1 LQDQRQQNEPEKKTK
16 DSFHQEYEPA
26 AVTKQ
31 RILFQHVSVLM
42 SVVAAHLAT
51 MIFSL
56 RGFYSNRQFFN
67 SLNHLQ
73 KLMSMHS

>member
-1 LQDQRQQNEPEKKTK
+1 LQDQRQQNELEKKTK

-42 SVVAAHLAT
+42 SVVVAHLAT
-51 MIFSL
+51 MISSL

-67 SLNHLQ
+67 PLNHLQ

>member
-1 LQDQRQQNEPEKKTK
+1 MNQKKTK

-67 SLNHLQ
+67 PLNHLQ

>member
-1 LQDQRQQNEPEKKTK
+1 MQDQRQQNEPEKKTK
-16 DSFHQEYEPA
+16 DSFRQEYEPA

-42 SVVAAHLAT
+42 SVVAEHLAT
-51 MIFSL
+51 MISSL

-67 SLNHLQ
+67 PLNYLQ
-73 KLMSMHS
+73 KLMSMYS